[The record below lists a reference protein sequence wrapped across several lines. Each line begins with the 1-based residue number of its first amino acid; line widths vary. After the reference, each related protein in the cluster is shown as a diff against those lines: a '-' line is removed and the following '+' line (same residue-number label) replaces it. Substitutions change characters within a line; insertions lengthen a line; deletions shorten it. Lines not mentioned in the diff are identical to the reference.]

1 MKNVAG
7 HIRSLALVLG
17 IAAGA
22 WLAVGHHI
30 PGNFTATQ
38 RAEVG
43 AVMAVIILVAGL
55 ILAALVSAGARSR
68 RPASRQAAPPRQRSY
83 GGSR

>member
-1 MKNVAG
+1 MTNVAK

-22 WLAVGHHI
+22 WTAAGHHMA
-30 PGNFTATQ
+30 GHFTATQ
-38 RAEVG
+38 RVEVG
-43 AVMAVIILVAGL
+43 ALMAVIILVAGL